1 MVTATTVISAITTN
15 ESFGWSST
23 SSRLTSAA
31 TMTVMLEAIL
41 TAALARL
48 RRSGAMKSGT
58 SASPI
63 GLKEF
68 DTSAKATMTT
78 ISSGSEVSTSGS
90 RMKSSAA
97 IGIPT
102 AR

>member
-1 MVTATTVISAITTN
+1 MTETRVISAITAKARA
-15 ESFGWSST
+15 GWSST
-23 SSRLTSAA
+23 SRMLTSAA
-31 TMTVMLEAIL
+31 TITVRLEAIL

-63 GLKEF
+63 GLNEF
-68 DTSAKATMTT
+68 ETSANATMTT
-78 ISSGSEVSTSGS
+78 ISSGSESAVCGRVTN
-90 RMKSSAA
+90 SSAA
-97 IGIPT
+97 SGIPT